1 MSVLFCH
8 DHRFIIDSDGA
19 VFSRGPYS
27 EAIVARY
34 ERAFGKMFIA
44 ARTMPAP
51 HQLDRTAINL
61 VFEDPSRFV
70 PLPDLSSVRSLL
82 FRDGTAQRQLEEL
95 MEGVDAVIVRLPSE
109 IGLLAGAVARQR
121 GKPLITEVVGC
132 WRDSLRSHGRLG
144 ARTYAPIA
152 SWRMRRAV
160 AMSDWTLYVT
170 ERFLQNRYPSR
181 GERASVSNVQL
192 PPRNDHLLPRRLD
205 TIGSSGRPLVFGMVA
220 AMAHNEKR
228 VDVAIRALAEATAT
242 RADIR
247 LRIVGAG
254 DTSALETLAEK
265 LDVRDR
271 VEFLGVLPHG
281 ERLFS
286 FLDDVDVYVQ
296 TSFQEGLP
304 RALIEAMSRAL
315 PALASDVGGTN
326 ELLAREWL
334 HPPGD
339 TRTLARQLLHLHDPV
354 LRARLAE
361 ENFARAADFE
371 AHKLDAR
378 RLAFWKSFCAS
389 HGIGLQPVA

>member
-19 VFSRGPYS
+19 VFSRGQFS

-51 HQLDRTAINL
+51 QQLDRTAINL

-70 PLPDLSSVRSLL
+70 SLPDQSSVRSLL
-82 FRDGTAQRQLEEL
+82 LRDGTAQRQLEEL

-109 IGLLAGAVARQR
+109 IGLLAGALARQR
-121 GKPLITEVVGC
+121 GKPLITEVAGC
-132 WRDSLRSHGRLG
+132 VRDSLRSHGRLG
-144 ARTYAPIA
+144 ARTYAPLA
-152 SWRMRRAV
+152 MWRMRRAV

-192 PPRNDHLLPRRLD
+192 PARNDELLSRRLGK
-205 TIGSSGRPLVFGMVA
+205 IGSSGRPLVFGMVA
-220 AMAHNEKR
+220 AMFHNEKR

-254 DTSALETLAEK
+254 DTRALEAVADK
-265 LDVRDR
+265 MDVRDR

-315 PALASDVGGTN
+315 PALGSDAGGTN

-339 TRTLARQLLHLHDPV
+339 TRTLARQMLRLHDPV
-354 LRARLAE
+354 LRSRLAE

-371 AHKLDAR
+371 SHKLDAR
-378 RLAFWKSFCAS
+378 RLEFWKSFCAS
-389 HGIGLQPVA
+389 HGISLQAVA